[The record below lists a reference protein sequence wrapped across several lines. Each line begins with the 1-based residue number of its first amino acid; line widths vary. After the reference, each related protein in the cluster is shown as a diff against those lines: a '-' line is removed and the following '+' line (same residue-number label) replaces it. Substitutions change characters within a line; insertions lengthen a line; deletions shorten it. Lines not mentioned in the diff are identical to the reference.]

1 MTNAETKMKFD
12 NSRRLH
18 ERANTVIPGGVNSA
32 TRRLPGPSSWEWAE
46 GAYMRDVDGNT
57 FLDYHAA
64 FGPIVLG
71 HNDPAVNRAAAE
83 AMQGPDLMGIGISEA
98 EIRLAEKVVEH
109 VPCAEQVLCFNTG
122 SEATYMA
129 VRLARGV
136 TGRTKLIKFQ
146 GTFHGW
152 HDYLLMNIASPA
164 DRIGRQDPGSAGQ
177 LQDAIDNTLIA
188 RLNDLESVE
197 ALIRENP
204 DQVAA
209 IFLEA
214 IPHNIG
220 CVMPRKD
227 FVEGLRRLCDEN
239 GIILVFDEVITG
251 FRHGLGGFQ
260 SHIGVTPDVST
271 MAKAIANG
279 YPCAVIAGKR
289 DVMRHFSTE
298 PGGKVFVG
306 GTYNGH
312 PVGVNAAL
320 ATIAA
325 LEDGTIHER
334 TFRLGDKMR
343 AGLAE
348 IAERLGIPMISAG
361 FGSVFT
367 PYFMEG
373 EIKHYEDLLRNDTA
387 KDIGFR
393 QGMCDNGIYMLPL
406 AIKRNHVSAAHSE
419 ADIDRTLDVA
429 ETVLKTLV

>member
-1 MTNAETKMKFD
+1 MKFD
-12 NSRRLH
+12 QSNALRQ
-18 ERANTVIPGGVNSA
+18 RALSVIPGGVNSA
-32 TRRLPGPSSWEWAE
+32 TRRLPGPFSWAWSE
-46 GAYMRDVDGNT
+46 GAYMQDIDGNK

-71 HNDPAVNRAAAE
+71 HNDPAVSKAAAE
-83 AMQGPDLMGIGISEA
+83 AMNGQDLMGIGTSEL

-109 VPCAEQVLCFNTG
+109 VPAAEQVLCFNTG

-164 DRIGRQDPGSAGQ
+164 EKLGQKDPGSAGQ

-188 RLNDLESVE
+188 RINDLESVE
-197 ALIRENP
+197 LLVRQNPEQIAAL
-204 DQVAA
+204 
-209 IFLEA
+209 FLEA

-220 CVMPRKD
+220 CVVPKKA
-227 FVEGLRRLCDEN
+227 FVEGLRRICDEN
-239 GIILVFDEVITG
+239 GIVLVFDEVITG

-260 SHIGVTPDVST
+260 SYIGVTPDVTT

-279 YPCAVIAGKR
+279 YPCAIIAGKR
-289 DVMRHFSTE
+289 HFMQHFSTE

-325 LEDGTIHER
+325 LEDGTIYER
-334 TFRLGDKMR
+334 TFRLGQKAR
-343 AGLAE
+343 NGLQE
-348 IAERLGIPMISAG
+348 IADRVGIKMTVAG

-367 PYFMEG
+367 PYFLEG
-373 EIKHYEDLLRNDTA
+373 KIDSYDDLLANDTA
-387 KDIGFR
+387 KDVAFR
-393 QGMCDNGIYMLPL
+393 QGMCDNGIYMLPIS
-406 AIKRNHVSAAHSE
+406 IKRNHISAAHTE
-419 ADIDRTLDVA
+419 ADIDFTLEVA
-429 ETVLKTLV
+429 EKVLKALK

>member
-1 MTNAETKMKFD
+1 MNLE
-12 NSRRLH
+12 NSLRQH
-18 ERANTVIPGGVNSA
+18 ERAAKVIPGGVNSA
-32 TRRLPGPSSWEWAE
+32 SRRLPGSFSWEWAE

-71 HNDPAVNRAAAE
+71 HNDPKVNQAVVAALS
-83 AMQGPDLMGIGISEA
+83 GPDLTGIGTNEA
-98 EIRLAEKVVEH
+98 EILLAEKVVQH
-109 VPCAEQVLCFNTG
+109 VPSAEQVLCFNTG

-152 HDYLLMNIASPA
+152 HDYLLMNIASPPHM
-164 DRIGRQDPGSAGQ
+164 IGKKDPGSAGQ

-188 RLNDLESVE
+188 RLNDLDSVE
-197 ALIRENP
+197 RLIRENP

-220 CVMPRKD
+220 CVLPRQD
-227 FVEGLRRLCDEN
+227 FVQGLRQLCDAH

-260 SHIGVTPDVST
+260 SHIGVTPDVTT

-279 YPCAVIAGKR
+279 YPCALVAGKR
-289 DVMRHFSTE
+289 EVMRHFSTE
-298 PGGKVFVG
+298 PDGKVFVG

-312 PVGVNAAL
+312 PVGTHAAL

-325 LEDGTIHER
+325 LEDGTVHER
-334 TFRLGDKMR
+334 TFRLGDRMR
-343 AGLAE
+343 QSLAE
-348 IAERLGIPMISAG
+348 IADRLGIAMVVAG

-373 EIKHYEDLLRNDTA
+373 DIDNYEDLLRNDTA
-387 KDIGFR
+387 KDVGFR
-393 QGMCDNGIYMLPL
+393 RAMCDRGIYMLPV
-406 AIKRNHVSAAHSE
+406 AMKRNHISAAHTE
-419 ADIDRTLDVA
+419 ADIDRTLEAA
-429 ETVLKTLV
+429 EAVLKTMR

>member
-1 MTNAETKMKFD
+1 
-12 NSRRLH
+12 
-18 ERANTVIPGGVNSA
+18 
-32 TRRLPGPSSWEWAE
+32 
-46 GAYMRDVDGNT
+46 MRDVDGNT

-71 HNDPAVNRAAAE
+71 HNDSAVNKAVAQAL
-83 AMQGPDLMGIGISEA
+83 AGPDITGIGSDEG
-98 EIRLAEKVVEH
+98 EILLAEKVVQH
-109 VPCAEQVLCFNTG
+109 VPSAEQVLCFNTG

-164 DRIGRQDPGSAGQ
+164 NMIGKQDPGSAGQ

-197 ALIRENP
+197 TLIKENT

-220 CVMPRKD
+220 CVLPRRN
-227 FVEGLRRLCDEN
+227 FVEGLRRLCDEH
-239 GIILVFDEVITG
+239 GIVLVFDEVITG

-260 SHIGVTPDVST
+260 AHIGVTPDVTT

-279 YPCAVIAGKR
+279 YPCAVLAGKR
-289 DVMRHFSTE
+289 EVMRHFSTE

-312 PVGVNAAL
+312 PVGTSAAL

-325 LEDGTIHER
+325 LEDGSVHER
-334 TFRLGDKMR
+334 TFRLGEKMR
-343 AGLAE
+343 AGLSE
-348 IAERLGIPMISAG
+348 IGERLGIPLEVAG

-367 PYFMEG
+367 PYFMTG
-373 EIKHYEDLLRNDTA
+373 DISDYEDLLRNDTTN
-387 KDIGFR
+387 DVRFR
-393 QGMCDNGIYMLPL
+393 QAMCDRGIYMLPV
-406 AIKRNHVSAAHSE
+406 AMKRNHISAAHTE
-419 ADIDRTLDVA
+419 ADIDRTIDVA
-429 ETVLKTLV
+429 ETVLKSMR